1 MLLAVSI
8 MLAVAACGETRSAPP
23 ASGPAPEVLLPDV
36 AVVACTANGTK
47 LLTPAVQPQP
57 DGIHIELRQESGDP
71 ATLSTDT
78 GGGGKPGER
87 IVLTGAPDATHMGC
101 MTDADWNADP
111 PAHRG
116 WVTLQVHD
124 QRGLWVDDRPA
135 PAQCS
140 SAIYDYDT
148 SAPGTPES
156 DLAELVA
163 RHFKVGPGETVE
175 RAGYPE
181 QRPIEYRLV
190 RDGVVVGVAQFTPS
204 TTSGWLIESVTDCRD
219 A

>member
-1 MLLAVSI
+1 MMLLAVSI

-23 ASGPAPEVLLPDV
+23 ASGPAPEVVPDV

-47 LLTPAVQPQP
+47 LLTPAVRPQP
-57 DGIHIELRQESGDP
+57 DGIHVELRQLSGDP

-87 IVLTGAPDATHMGC
+87 IVLTSAPDATRMGC

-135 PAQCS
+135 TAQCS

-156 DLAELVA
+156 DLAEFVG
-163 RHFKVGPGETVE
+163 RHFRIGPGETVE
-175 RAGYPE
+175 RAGYPD

-190 RDGVVVGVAQFTPS
+190 RDGVVVGVAQSPPAPPAA
-204 TTSGWLIESVTDCRD
+204 G
-219 A
+219 

>member
-1 MLLAVSI
+1 MRMMLLAVSI

-23 ASGPAPEVLLPDV
+23 ASGPAPEVVPDV

-47 LLTPAVQPQP
+47 LLTPAVRPQP
-57 DGIHIELRQESGDP
+57 DGIHVELRQLSGDP

-87 IVLTGAPDATHMGC
+87 IVLTSAPDATRMGC

-135 PAQCS
+135 TAQCS

-156 DLAELVA
+156 DLAEFVG
-163 RHFKVGPGETVE
+163 RHFRIGPGETVE
-175 RAGYPE
+175 RAGYPD

-190 RDGVVVGVAQFTPS
+190 RDGVVVGVAQSPPAPPAA
-204 TTSGWLIESVTDCRD
+204 G
-219 A
+219 